1 MKDRI
6 IKFHE
11 TRVELGANLS
21 TSNYDLQT
29 DEEKVNVYIKKE
41 PVNED
46 GPEHLN
52 DGLFCTILKVLN
64 LIKYNNII

>member
-29 DEEKVNVYIKKE
+29 DEEKVKVYIKKE